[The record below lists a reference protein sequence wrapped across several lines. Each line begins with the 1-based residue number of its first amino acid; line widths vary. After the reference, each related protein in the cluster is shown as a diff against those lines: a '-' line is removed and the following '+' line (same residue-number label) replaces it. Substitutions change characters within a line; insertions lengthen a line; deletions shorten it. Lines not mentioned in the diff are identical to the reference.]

1 MLDVRAAPTMTNLSV
16 LTRPFVHRLAPVLGL
31 LLLVTLLA
39 GGAHHHVDDPGHG
52 CAVCTVSHAPAVAA
66 DIAAPAAVPET
77 NGRTLHAPA
86 ADAPRPI
93 RVETA
98 SCRAPPQ
105 S

>member
-1 MLDVRAAPTMTNLSV
+1 MFRPSSSV
-16 LTRPFVHRLAPVLGL
+16 PPLVHRLAPVLGL
-31 LLLVTLLA
+31 LLLVTLFA
-39 GGAHHHVDDPGHG
+39 GGAHHHADERGHG

-66 DIAAPAAVPET
+66 DIAAPATAPDT
-77 NGRTLHAPA
+77 DGRTLHAPA
-86 ADAPRPI
+86 TVAPRPV